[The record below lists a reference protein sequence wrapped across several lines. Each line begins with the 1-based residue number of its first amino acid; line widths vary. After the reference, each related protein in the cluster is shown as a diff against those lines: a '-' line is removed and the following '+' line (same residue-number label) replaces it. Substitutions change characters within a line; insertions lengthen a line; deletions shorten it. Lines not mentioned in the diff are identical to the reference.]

1 MPKTIKAIQE
11 GQQPNL
17 FENWATTSF
26 RVSLLNSSMGRVW
39 GRCGGLVVPKGSGP
53 KGEWSQRGAVP
64 KGSVALVMYYFF

>member
-53 KGEWSQRGAVP
+53 KGECGIGNLFASFLFQPIV
-64 KGSVALVMYYFF
+64 LFF